1 MVRPL
6 TAEEKKVIAWRG
18 MTERRWRTLDEDK
31 RMRLRRMWRS
41 RGKQKQKEENPMTTR
56 LAELKQQAEQAVARF
71 KSREATLYQ
80 HGYPIHPYERHQQIL
95 AEWRAERNAVLAQVM
110 EEARIVSRKNQA
122 QVDSLRDFP
131 RDAILSSSER
141 SEVNAR
147 LGFVRGQFKAAGPER
162 VRDLL
167 VSFMRHGSKAEQFAA
182 WQAAQETKQRFE
194 SEGLTTAAFAFA
206 TQLEELVRG
215 LFEKAWKKRAQPY
228 VEAVRDAIDLEE
240 FCFTR
245 RNDAQHIS
253 GTLKYAGDEHFARQ
267 KYARGGKP
275 LVPSGAGGGQPTGE
289 TANESGG
296 NGGEE

>member
-1 MVRPL
+1 MHQPS
-6 TAEEKKVIAWRG
+6 EEKKVIAWRG

-31 RMRLRRMWRS
+31 KMRLRRMWRS

-141 SEVNAR
+141 YEVNAR

-182 WQAAQETKQRFE
+182 PSSSGWPT
-194 SEGLTTAAFAFA
+194 
-206 TQLEELVRG
+206 
-215 LFEKAWKKRAQPY
+215 
-228 VEAVRDAIDLEE
+228 
-240 FCFTR
+240 TR
-245 RNDAQHIS
+245 RTSASEIPNRSILSLACGKNVNLIPRS
-253 GTLKYAGDEHFARQ
+253 LRRCRPTYPGDHP
-267 KYARGGKP
+267 G
-275 LVPSGAGGGQPTGE
+275 
-289 TANESGG
+289 
-296 NGGEE
+296 